1 MKDELNPVAA
11 VVKDTPQNRAVWA
24 DWLAGTPGAVIAL
37 LWGFAEGTLF
47 FVVPDVI
54 ISLAA
59 IVRPRTAWRHVA
71 AAIVGAVLGG
81 AVLFSW
87 SVRDPQT
94 ATQAIA
100 HVPFVRRR
108 MLDDVHSEY
117 IQRGMTALFLGPLFG
132 TPYKIYAVEAP
143 EFEREPAFLLA
154 TAPARGERFLLVWA
168 AFGWAGVPLRRRLR
182 HTDAQL
188 ALVCAVFWVLLYSC
202 YWGMIL
208 LR

>member
-1 MKDELNPVAA
+1 MKDEPKPVATVEA
-11 VVKDTPQNRAVWA
+11 AAPENRTAWA
-24 DWLAGTPGAVIAL
+24 DWLAGTPGTVIAL

-47 FVVPDVI
+47 FVVPDVV

-59 IVRPRTAWRHVA
+59 ILRPRSAWRHVA

-87 SVRDPQT
+87 SVRDPHG
-94 ATQAIA
+94 AIEA
-100 HVPFVRRR
+100 VARVPFVRQR
-108 MLDDVHSEY
+108 MLDEVHTGY
-117 IQRGMTALFLGPLFG
+117 TQRGMVALFLGPLFG

-143 EFEREPAFLLA
+143 KFERESAFLLA
-154 TAPARGERFLLVWA
+154 TAPARGERFLLVWG
-168 AFGWAGVPLRRRLR
+168 AFGWAGVLLRRRLR

-188 ALVCAVFWVLLYSC
+188 AIVCIGFWVVLYSC